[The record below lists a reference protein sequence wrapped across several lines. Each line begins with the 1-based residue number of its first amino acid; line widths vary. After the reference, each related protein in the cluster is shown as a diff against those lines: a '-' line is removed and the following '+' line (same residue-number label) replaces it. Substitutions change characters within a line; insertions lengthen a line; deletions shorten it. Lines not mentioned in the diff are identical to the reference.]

1 MTVSIGSDHQYHK
14 GDKFLLKVRLLA
26 DRPESAML
34 CQVLRIIEREKA
46 EFEYGCQFLEMTE
59 EDQRAITQNIFVAQR
74 KKRER

>member
-1 MTVSIGSDHQYHK
+1 
-14 GDKFLLKVRLLA
+14 
-26 DRPESAML
+26 ML